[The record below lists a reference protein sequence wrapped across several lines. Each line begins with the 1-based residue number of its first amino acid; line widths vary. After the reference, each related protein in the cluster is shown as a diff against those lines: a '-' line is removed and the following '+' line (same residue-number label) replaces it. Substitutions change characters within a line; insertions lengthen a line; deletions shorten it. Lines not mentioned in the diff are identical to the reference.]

1 MFKLE
6 VQNIGKRYRLE
17 WIFKEVNYSFESG
30 SAYAVL
36 GANGTGKST
45 LLQILG
51 GSLLPT
57 SGKVNYQLNGQP
69 IESTDAYQYMSIAA
83 PYLELI
89 EEFSLLELVK
99 FQLKFKPFIH
109 GLGVSD
115 IIEHLQLSHAQHKRI
130 AFYSSGMK
138 QRVKMGLAVLSA
150 SPLVLLDEPT
160 ANLDAKACE
169 WYLDLVERYAAD
181 KLLIIA
187 SNQPTEYQFC
197 RHQLN
202 ITDYSP
208 KL

>member
-1 MFKLE
+1 MFKIEL
-6 VQNIGKRYRLE
+6 QNIGKRYRLE
-17 WIFKEVNYSFESG
+17 WIFKEVNYTFESG
-30 SAYAVL
+30 TAYAIL

-45 LLQILG
+45 LLQILA

-57 SGKVNYQLNGQP
+57 SGKVSYQLDGKP
-69 IESTDAYQYMSIAA
+69 VESTDTYQYLSIAA

-99 FQLKFKPFIH
+99 FQLKFKPFIN

-138 QRVKMGLAVLSA
+138 QRVKLGLAVLSA

-160 ANLDAKACE
+160 ANLDVNVCE
-169 WYLDLVERYAAD
+169 WYLEMVQQFAAD

-187 SNQPTEYQFC
+187 SNQPSEYSFC
-197 RHQLN
+197 SHQLT
-202 ITDYSP
+202 ITDFNG
-208 KL
+208 K